1 MRRVDDGGG
10 GVFRVP
16 HRRSTGHL
24 TRIYSHMVP
33 ISRSDNQYI
42 YIIIFKKAKQEILQV
57 FFGRRWCHRL
67 FFEKLFSFPFFFIQL
82 TPWPRPN
89 HPSFKCFIFAVCLR
103 AVSPPFNPSPLTLLH
118 NQHDKV
124 FGLLQTQPQKLN
136 FESEMKRGAN
146 GSFESNEN
154 TRRKKIKIN
163 SSFPN
168 CPGVISFATGRKRR
182 QKWMKKKSGNDERRM
197 IETLPPIWC
206 SRILFPIPPWPWLM
220 LIQFIS
226 EYIYNAYCFVH
237 KHHERT
243 FLRRKPCYRRRRWWR
258 KKIQIQWKFLRRKTW
273 QQQKKTRKERIF
285 LFKKTF
291 LFSFFVRV
299 KKYFFRSNYLRS
311 LLSFTVVLLE
321 LSWRHLSLYKKCCF
335 PHTFLQFFFF
345 IIINIIIIIIWFWF
359 FVETKTKK

>member
-103 AVSPPFNPSPLTLLH
+103 AVSPPPPFNPSPLTLLH

-146 GSFESNEN
+146 GSFESNDN

-273 QQQKKTRKERIF
+273 QQQKKKQEKKE
-285 LFKKTF
+285 
-291 LFSFFVRV
+291 FSFSKKHFCFHFSCASKSTFFGQIIFVLSSLSLSSCWSCRDAISRYTKNV
-299 KKYFFRSNYLRS
+299 ASPTHFSSFFS
-311 LLSFTVVLLE
+311 LLLLI
-321 LSWRHLSLYKKCCF
+321 L
-335 PHTFLQFFFF
+335 
-345 IIINIIIIIIWFWF
+345 
-359 FVETKTKK
+359 